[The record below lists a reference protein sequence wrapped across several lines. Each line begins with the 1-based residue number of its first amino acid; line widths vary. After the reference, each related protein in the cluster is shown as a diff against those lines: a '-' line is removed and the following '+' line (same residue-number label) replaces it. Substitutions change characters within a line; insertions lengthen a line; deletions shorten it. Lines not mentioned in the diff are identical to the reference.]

1 MKQTKQ
7 NNSPAVKTTI
17 KNGVSYEGI
26 KPAWVFDK
34 IDRNGCFAFDIN
46 RDDFD
51 YHEVLEKMI
60 SYANMTWGD
69 LRRQTHDDGKSK
81 HHFLDA
87 DKLSKNAKERLVA
100 MHLEE
105 EADQIYSIAL
115 QNKLRIV
122 GLRVSDFLKW
132 PAFDLTDCPSIAHF
146 SVRQRFND
154 TGADAPVQSNHFS
167 R

>member
-1 MKQTKQ
+1 MSKKMKQTKK
-7 NNSPAVKTTI
+7 NNSLAVKTTI

-26 KPAWVFDK
+26 KSAWVFDK

-60 SYANMTWGD
+60 SYANMTWGG

-122 GLRVSDFLKW
+122 GLRDKDRFHVLWYD
-132 PAFDLTDCPSIAHF
+132 PEHDIYPSTKKH
-146 SVRQRFND
+146 
-154 TGADAPVQSNHFS
+154 T
-167 R
+167 